1 MKIFNIFFVSFVF
14 ACLLPLAVQ
23 ARTLVGLSDWTVG
36 KVDANIP
43 YCTITKQFDADA
55 ILTIARNVRGE
66 ATVAL
71 NFQRDAFDLTRA
83 YPVTLKVDNVL
94 RQYVVKPA
102 NPSNLIMRTGSDLSL
117 FNAMQTIDLLSVT
130 IDNETF
136 KLDVSGYAKASTET
150 DTCLGVMNTPVV
162 VETKTPRPPIV
173 QDTVVQN
180 EKIDQL
186 IAENKVMA
194 ENLATISQPKPSS
207 DNVELLQRL
216 ATSERKNVTLLST
229 INQLEQ
235 QLKQLETSVNPDLN
249 SILAEKDRQI
259 DMLVDQN
266 NQLKNQIE
274 TLRSQPKPQLQLSGD
289 QIDDEAMIR
298 ISEAETQAKV
308 YAAERDEYRRLL
320 QVERDR
326 IREMGGLAKTIEGK
340 EGDTQNLTEN
350 IRRLEIEKADLIRK
364 LEFERSSQKAGMET
378 AGNSSESL
386 MQLSDQLDF
395 MKAELQK
402 IDQEKND
409 LALQLDRSATAAKL
423 AQQELAELKTSIEN
437 NGQALDTE
445 AELQTQTL
453 LADIA
458 TLEAENAKLRQD
470 VNQQALKTSALPVT
484 DTPQPDMQMLRRLNI
499 IEAENQRLMKELSEK
514 PKQMPKVSTIAKAS
528 PPVVKS
534 TPNAPQS
541 ISRSVQPQQP
551 TILSG
556 DSIRRVIKQSNIPL
570 KSPIQRVERTAQ
582 TNFAAFTWDTG
593 VVYGNAEQAKM
604 KSGQQFDQAVQG
616 YLQKTAKRC
625 KGTFDQEKTNVQL
638 SMPAQSYDIACID
651 NNGTSGHAASIVF
664 FEKEGMFHA
673 IAHEG
678 GIQQFQIAMDMR
690 DRVVNAIQTIY

>member
-1 MKIFNIFFVSFVF
+1 
-14 ACLLPLAVQ
+14 
-23 ARTLVGLSDWTVG
+23 
-36 KVDANIP
+36 
-43 YCTITKQFDADA
+43 
-55 ILTIARNVRGE
+55 
-66 ATVAL
+66 
-71 NFQRDAFDLTRA
+71 
-83 YPVTLKVDNVL
+83 
-94 RQYVVKPA
+94 
-102 NPSNLIMRTGSDLSL
+102 
-117 FNAMQTIDLLSVT
+117 
-130 IDNETF
+130 
-136 KLDVSGYAKASTET
+136 
-150 DTCLGVMNTPVV
+150 
-162 VETKTPRPPIV
+162 
-173 QDTVVQN
+173 
-180 EKIDQL
+180 
-186 IAENKVMA
+186 
-194 ENLATISQPKPSS
+194 
-207 DNVELLQRL
+207 
-216 ATSERKNVTLLST
+216 
-229 INQLEQ
+229 
-235 QLKQLETSVNPDLN
+235 
-249 SILAEKDRQI
+249 
-259 DMLVDQN
+259 
-266 NQLKNQIE
+266 
-274 TLRSQPKPQLQLSGD
+274 
-289 QIDDEAMIR
+289 MIR

-378 AGNSSESL
+378 ADSSSESL
-386 MQLSDQLDF
+386 VQLSDQLDF
-395 MKAELQK
+395 MKAELRK
-402 IDQEKND
+402 LDQERND
-409 LALQLDRSATAAKL
+409 LASQLDQSSQAAKM

-437 NGQALDTE
+437 GGQALDTE

-484 DTPQPDMQMLRRLNI
+484 DTPKPDMQMLRRLNI

-514 PKQMPKVSTIAKAS
+514 PKPMPKVSTIAQAS
-528 PPVVKS
+528 PPIVKS
-534 TPNAPQS
+534 TPKEPQS
-541 ISRSVQPQQP
+541 ISEPVQSQQP
-551 TILSG
+551 IILSG

-625 KGTFDQEKTNVQL
+625 KGTFDQGKTNVQL
-638 SMPAQSYDIACID
+638 SIPAQSYDIACID
-651 NNGTSGHAASIVF
+651 NSGRSGHTASIVF